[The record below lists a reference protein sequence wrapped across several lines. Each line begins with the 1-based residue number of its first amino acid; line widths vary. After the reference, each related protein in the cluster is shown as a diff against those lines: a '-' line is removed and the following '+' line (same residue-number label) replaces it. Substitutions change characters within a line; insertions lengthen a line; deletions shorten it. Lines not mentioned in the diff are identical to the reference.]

1 MNCIFCEY
9 PEKDYIIENELAF
22 AIYDKFPVNK
32 GHILVIPKR
41 HFASYFEAK
50 KEEILAIFE
59 LTKECKNIL
68 EAEYNPDG
76 YNIGFNVNYAG
87 GQTVMHLH
95 QHIIPRYDGDVENP
109 RGGIRRLK
117 KQLVYYDG

>member
-1 MNCIFCEY
+1 M
-9 PEKDYIIENELAF
+9 
-22 AIYDKFPVNK
+22 
-32 GHILVIPKR
+32 IPKR
-41 HFASYFEAK
+41 HFASYFEATE
-50 KEEILAIFE
+50 EEIMAVFE
-59 LTKECKNIL
+59 LTKECKKIL
-68 EAEYNPDG
+68 EAEYSPDG

-95 QHIIPRYDGDVENP
+95 QHIIPRYEGDVDNP

>member
-1 MNCIFCEY
+1 MSCVFCEY

-22 AIYDKFPVNK
+22 EIYDKSPVNE
-32 GHILVIPKR
+32 GHMLVIPKR
-41 HFASYFEAK
+41 HFASYFEAT
-50 KEEILAIFE
+50 EEEVMAIFE
-59 LTKECKNIL
+59 LTKECKKIL
-68 EAEYNPDG
+68 EAEYAPDG
-76 YNIGFNVNYAG
+76 YNIGFNVNHAG

-109 RGGIRRLK
+109 RGGIRKLK

>member
-1 MNCIFCEY
+1 MNCVFCDY
-9 PEKDYIIENELAF
+9 PEDDYILENELAF
-22 AIYDKFPVNK
+22 AIYDKHPVNE
-32 GHILVIPKR
+32 GHMLVITKR
-41 HFASYFEAK
+41 HFGSYFEAT
-50 KEEILAIFE
+50 EAEIKAVFE
-59 LTKECKNIL
+59 LTKECKKL
-68 EAEYNPDG
+68 LDKKYSPDG

-95 QHIIPRYDGDVENP
+95 QHIIPRYEGDVENP

>member
-1 MNCIFCEY
+1 MSCVFCKY
-9 PEKDYIIENELAF
+9 PEADYIIENELAF
-22 AIYDKFPVNK
+22 AIYDKFPVNE
-32 GHILVIPKR
+32 GHMLVIPKR
-41 HFASYFEAK
+41 HFASYFKATQ
-50 KEEILAIFE
+50 KEIMAIFD
-59 LTKECKNIL
+59 LTKKCKKIL
-68 EAEYNPDG
+68 ETEYNPDG

-95 QHIIPRYDGDVENP
+95 QHIIPRYEGDVENP